1 MMNMVKSVIR
11 IKKITI
17 KNLKNVANGSLLFD
31 NHRKN
36 YKSSVLRLSDR
47 TVRVKRH

>member
-1 MMNMVKSVIR
+1 MVKSVIR

-36 YKSSVLRLSDR
+36 YKSSVLGLYGQNGSG
-47 TVRVKRH
+47 KRH